1 MPEVPPIRQPRE
13 VARVIGR
20 GFRAVG
26 RGIYETGA
34 GFVEGLG
41 VPEITPRKAGRVAG
55 RVIRKMGEAPRDLT
69 FRDPDYFWGDWERT
83 REPKKPTSR
92 LPIETQSIMIK
103 YLGEL
108 HPEIYIRI
116 WYQGVTYSEFIGTLR
131 NNFPDIYE
139 EMRDYTY
146 AYPKRYPETRGYPP
160 ETPRRY
166 QEPEEEEELY

>member
-13 VARVIGR
+13 VARGIGR

-41 VPEITPRKAGRVAG
+41 VPAITPRRAGRVAG
-55 RVIRKMGEAPRDLT
+55 RVIRRMGEAPGDLT

-83 REPKKPTSR
+83 REPKKPASR

-108 HPEIYIRI
+108 HPEIYTRI

-139 EMRDYTY
+139 EMRDYAY
-146 AYPKRYPETRGYPP
+146 AYPKHPP
-160 ETPRRY
+160 GPSYTETPR
-166 QEPEEEEELY
+166 EPYGYEEEEELY